1 MLKMEV
7 KQNKIRKN
15 ITISPDI
22 WEFIEGQADSFGISP
37 SSCLAMIVGQYRQQM
52 QALNEISK
60 FQSYLDQVKEL
71 QEKNIN
77 LPSEIK
83 AND

>member
-1 MLKMEV
+1 MED

-22 WEFIEGQADSFGISP
+22 WTFIEEQANSFGVSP
-37 SSCLAMIVGQYRQQM
+37 SSCLAMIVGQYRQQT

-60 FQSYLDQVKEL
+60 FQSYLDQVKEI